1 MESQYRKNGQLVAA
15 VKNLS
20 EMAETEFNKEA

>member
-15 VKNLS
+15 VKNLF